1 MPVSRLIHLMIISL
15 LAFAASAQSELPPTF
30 QPAPRPTPSSVRVMA
45 GMRLEFYFS
54 ALKQGGSGLLRLSG
68 ADITGARFIFRGA
81 KRPFFRHYDDW
92 YALVLVDM
100 NAQPGNYPL
109 AVTVKRPSE
118 TLSFERDL
126 RIDAAGFIRQTLEL
140 PPERSHLAAPR
151 IEQAE
156 FERLAELTAGYT
168 AEPLWDETGFALP
181 SNHALS
187 TPFGV
192 FRLMNGGRET
202 RHTGWDQNAP
212 AGSPIHAL
220 AAGVVVLAEALEIR
234 GNTVFIDHGLG
245 IYSGYAHLSDNYV
258 EVGQR
263 VAGGQIIGSSGNSG
277 RSTAAHIHWEI
288 VGLGAWLDGLAFLN
302 LWLPAPS
309 RPQVDANA

>member
-1 MPVSRLIHLMIISL
+1 MPVSRLLPVLLISL
-15 LAFAASAQSELPPTF
+15 LAIAASAQSELPPTF
-30 QPAPRPTPSSVRVMA
+30 QPAPRPTPSSVQVMA
-45 GMRLEFYFS
+45 GLRLEFYFS

-68 ADITGARFIFRGA
+68 DDITGASFTFRGA
-81 KRPFFRHYDDW
+81 QKPFFRLKDRHNDDW

-109 AVTVKRPSE
+109 AVAVKRPSE

-151 IEQAE
+151 VEQAE
-156 FERLAELTAGYT
+156 FERLAALTAGYT

-192 FRLMNGGRET
+192 FRLMNGERET

-220 AAGVVVLAEALEIR
+220 AAGVVVLAETLEIR
-234 GNTVFIDHGLG
+234 GDAVFIDHGLG
-245 IYSGYAHLSDNYV
+245 IYSGYAHLSDSYV
-258 EVGQR
+258 KVGQR

-288 VGLGAWLDGLAFLN
+288 VGLGAWLDGLAFLD
-302 LWLPAPS
+302 LWLPA
-309 RPQVDANA
+309 